1 MSNKSIIGEGDER
14 LPNGLNKLY
23 NVKGHYFSSNAEDS
37 QHAGGIIDVP
47 LAQTGEGIAECELLK
62 WFVQDSV
69 GETLLQLVVEDS
81 AVPFNDSDASVVS
94 DGSKFDEHKLELRKS
109 HANDNLS
116 TPVVRSLAKQHG
128 IDLADVTGSGKHGRI
143 LKEDVLK
150 YGVEKGIVDDKP
162 AFNPTS
168 IEPMS
173 GPEEQLQEMVE
184 SLYHDKIFSQRAYQR
199 AMVRS
204 MTTAASVPHFHYV
217 EEINCDGLMKLK
229 STFQKENTDLDIKF
243 TFLPMLI
250 NSLSSV
256 HLCCKLIF

>member
-1 MSNKSIIGEGDER
+1 MIIKGND
-14 LPNGLNKLY
+14 LLY

-37 QHAGGIIDVP
+37 QHAGGIIDHKLVKVLQNVNSSNGLSKILHAP
-47 LAQTGEGIAECELLK
+47 GDIIK
-62 WFVQDSV
+62 V